1 MASCSTIWQESFVFR
16 LQPNFNINNFFSPEN
31 WPINPNFYLFVSP
44 LFLIPCGLTGEKSSK
59 LIGKYL
65 ESGEFDFKGED
76 NTLPVK
82 FQVFCSGSWAKLRNL
97 KSFKMGLFANY
108 EGFMGINWI
117 LGTIVNVWLVLCH
130 WLQMCSL
137 SSSAAV
143 HKTDHIKC
151 TLIECGCFSQD
162 TGYSIFFPTIVRFSV
177 EGPALDFVNFFF
189 FSINSQRKFPTLI
202 LQP

>member
-1 MASCSTIWQESFVFR
+1 MASCSTIWQQSFVFR
-16 LQPNFNINNFFSPEN
+16 LQPNFNINNFFLPGN

-65 ESGEFDFKGED
+65 ESGDFKGED

-108 EGFMGINWI
+108 EEFMGINWT
-117 LGTIVNVWLVLCH
+117 LGTIVNVWLVLCQ

-137 SSSAAV
+137 SSSIAV
-143 HKTDHIKC
+143 HKTEISSVLWLNVVVSAKIQA
-151 TLIECGCFSQD
+151 TV
-162 TGYSIFFPTIVRFSV
+162 YFPQLYLGSLSR
-177 EGPALDFVNFFF
+177 D
-189 FSINSQRKFPTLI
+189 
-202 LQP
+202 QP